1 MLLEIKS
8 VAEKQAHPT
17 QNTQAALIHLL
28 EYAATNHNTVV
39 NFMDIDMVIY
49 IDSYES

>member
-28 EYAATNHNTVV
+28 EYAATNQH
-39 NFMDIDMVIY
+39 MILH
-49 IDSYES
+49 IDSDA